1 MTKIA
6 SLNLCLGLKNKK
18 DLVKNI
24 LMTNEIDVLAM
35 QETELESSFD
45 CNLLNI
51 PGYTLEIENNS
62 TKKRV
67 GFYIKNA
74 IRFERCEHLE
84 NPDSHLLII
93 DIKIDN
99 IKKRLINI
107 YRSFNP
113 PNVTAKDLFIT
124 QCDLIKTAFTNDTIV
139 MGDFNLDYKRKHDVN
154 YSNVNLF
161 DLFDERMDDLNLVQL
176 IEFDTW
182 SRMVGL
188 VVKSSI
194 LDHIYVNDVSLLKSI
209 THTTPIFGHH
219 KLIM

>member
-1 MTKIA
+1 MTRIA
-6 SLNLCLGLKNKK
+6 TLNLCLGLKNKK

-24 LMTNEIDVLAM
+24 LLTNEIDILAM

-139 MGDFNLDYKRKHDVN
+139 MGDFNLDYKRF
-154 YSNVNLF
+154 SC
-161 DLFDERMDDLNLVQL
+161 RC
-176 IEFDTW
+176 
-182 SRMVGL
+182 R
-188 VVKSSI
+188 
-194 LDHIYVNDVSLLKSI
+194 VSLNCSFTQRNK
-209 THTTPIFGHH
+209 
-219 KLIM
+219 

>member
-1 MTKIA
+1 
-6 SLNLCLGLKNKK
+6 
-18 DLVKNI
+18 
-24 LMTNEIDVLAM
+24 M
-35 QETELESSFD
+35 QEIELESSFD

-74 IRFERCEHLE
+74 IRFERCDRLE

-139 MGDFNLDYKRKHDVN
+139 MGDFNLDYN
-154 YSNVNLF
+154 P
-161 DLFDERMDDLNLVQL
+161 
-176 IEFDTW
+176 
-182 SRMVGL
+182 GL
-188 VVKSSI
+188 Q
-194 LDHIYVNDVSLLKSI
+194 D
-209 THTTPIFGHH
+209 GQ
-219 KLIM
+219 